1 MTLDTICAIKNRSSS
16 LVGYKIPEKNI
27 RREFAPGEV
36 KRVTFEEIQLLSY
49 QPGGLV
55 LLIDFLQVNPD
66 VLSALGYTAEPEYY
80 MDEDQIKDLLLNGS
94 IDEFLDCLDFA
105 PNGVINLIKQFAVSL
120 PLSDLQKRKA
130 LKRITGFDVD
140 KALIHIEEEKEPEAE
155 EETTKTRRVKT
166 TQETTAANTGRSR
179 RAESK
184 YKVVNRGE

>member
-1 MTLDTICAIKNRSSS
+1 MTLNTICAIKNRSSS

-66 VLSALGYTAEPEYY
+66 VLSALGYSAEPEYY
-80 MDEDQIKDLLLNGS
+80 MDENQIKDLLLNGS

-166 TQETTAANTGRSR
+166 TQETTATNTGRSR

>member
-1 MTLDTICAIKNRSSS
+1 MTLKTICAIKNRSSS

-36 KRVTFEEIQLLSY
+36 KRITFEEIQLLSY

-80 MDEDQIKDLLLNGS
+80 MNENQIKDLLLNGS

-105 PNGVINLIKQFAVSL
+105 PSGVINLIKQFAVSL
-120 PLSDLQKRKA
+120 PLSDLQKRRA

-166 TQETTAANTGRSR
+166 TPETTVTSTGRSR
-179 RAESK
+179 RTESK

>member
-1 MTLDTICAIKNRSSS
+1 MTLNTICAIKNRSSS

-66 VLSALGYTAEPEYY
+66 VLSALGYSAEPEYY
-80 MDEDQIKDLLLNGS
+80 MDENQIKDLLLNGS

-120 PLSDLQKRKA
+120 PLSDLQKRRA

-155 EETTKTRRVKT
+155 ETTKTRRVKT
-166 TQETTAANTGRSR
+166 TQETTVANTGRSR
-179 RAESK
+179 RTESK